1 MEEARSVRVR
11 DVNGRTTLEAGYV
24 CAVGQKE
31 RLLQMQKTSEV
42 LEVAGAS
49 REMERRKKHRR
60 ADAE

>member
-1 MEEARSVRVR
+1 MR
-11 DVNGRTTLEAGYV
+11 DANGRTALEAGYV